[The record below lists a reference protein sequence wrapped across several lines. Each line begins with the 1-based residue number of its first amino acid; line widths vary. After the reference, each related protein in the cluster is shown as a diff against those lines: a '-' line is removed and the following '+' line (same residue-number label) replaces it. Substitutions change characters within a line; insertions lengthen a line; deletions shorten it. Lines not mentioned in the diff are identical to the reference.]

1 MLFEIKVRYSKQTG
15 DDNPAIV
22 KEVYVIEGENF
33 GDAES
38 KLLKILIPES
48 FGNDIDIVAMKK
60 VAPFDIVDCVA
71 PEKVFKC
78 KCVLITIDGEKES
91 RKPVFLYVGA
101 SDLELARKAASQ
113 YLKSYDSELLSV
125 EETKIVDV
133 YRRENE

>member
-1 MLFEIKVRYSKQTG
+1 MLFEIKVRYGKQIG
-15 DDNPAIV
+15 DDNPKIL
-22 KEVYVIEGENF
+22 KEVYVIEGKNF

-38 KLLKILIPES
+38 KLLKILIPQS

-78 KCVLITIDGEKES
+78 KCVLIISDGEKES
-91 RKPVFLYVGA
+91 RKPIFLYVGA
-101 SDLELARKAASQ
+101 SDLELARKSASQ

-133 YRRENE
+133 YRREK

>member
-1 MLFEIKVRYSKQTG
+1 MLFEIKVRYAKQTG
-15 DDNPAIV
+15 EDNPKIV
-22 KEVYVIEGENF
+22 KEVYVIEGESF

-38 KLLKILIPES
+38 TLLQILIQQS
-48 FGNDIDIVAMKK
+48 FGNDIDIAAMKK
-60 VAPFDIVDCVA
+60 VAPFDIVYCVA

-78 KCVLITIDGEKES
+78 KCVLIISDGEEES
-91 RKPVFLYVGA
+91 RKPIFLYVGA

-133 YRRENE
+133 YRREK

>member
-1 MLFEIKVRYSKQTG
+1 MLFEIKVRYAKQTG
-15 DDNPAIV
+15 EDNPKIV
-22 KEVYVIEGENF
+22 KEVYVIEGKSF

-38 KLLKILIPES
+38 TLLQILIPQS
-48 FGNDIDIVAMKK
+48 FGNDIDIAAMKK

-78 KCVLITIDGEKES
+78 KCVLIISDGEEES
-91 RKPVFLYVGA
+91 RKPIFLYVGA
-101 SDLELARKAASQ
+101 SDLELARKSASQ

-133 YRRENE
+133 YRREK

>member
-1 MLFEIKVRYSKQTG
+1 MLFEIKVRYAKHTG
-15 DDNPAIV
+15 EDNPAIV

-33 GDAES
+33 GDSES
-38 KLLKILIPES
+38 KLLQILIPQS
-48 FGNDIDIVAMKK
+48 FGNDIDIAAMKK

-91 RKPVFLYVGA
+91 RKPIFLYVGA
-101 SDLELARKAASQ
+101 SDLELARKSASQ

-133 YRRENE
+133 YRR

>member
-1 MLFEIKVRYSKQTG
+1 MLFEIKVRYAKQTG
-15 DDNPAIV
+15 EDNPKIV

-38 KLLKILIPES
+38 TLLQILIQQS
-48 FGNDIDIVAMKK
+48 FGNDIDIAAMKK

-78 KCVLITIDGEKES
+78 KCVLIIIDGEKES
-91 RKPVFLYVGA
+91 RKPIFLYVGA

-113 YLKSYDSELLSV
+113 YLKSYD
-125 EETKIVDV
+125 
-133 YRRENE
+133 

>member
-1 MLFEIKVRYSKQTG
+1 MLFEIKVRYAKQTG
-15 DDNPAIV
+15 EDNPAIV

-38 KLLKILIPES
+38 KLLQILIPKS
-48 FGNDIDIVAMKK
+48 FGNVIDIAAMKK

-78 KCVLITIDGEKES
+78 KCVLIIIDGEKES
-91 RKPVFLYVGA
+91 RKPIFLYVGA
-101 SDLELARKAASQ
+101 SDLELARKSASQ

-133 YRRENE
+133 YRLEK

>member
-1 MLFEIKVRYSKQTG
+1 MLFEIKVRYGKQTG
-15 DDNPAIV
+15 EDNPKIV

-38 KLLKILIPES
+38 KLLKILIPQS

-78 KCVLITIDGEKES
+78 KCVLIISDGEKES
-91 RKPVFLYVGA
+91 RKPIFLYVGA
-101 SDLELARKAASQ
+101 SDLELARKSASQ

-133 YRRENE
+133 YRREK

>member
-1 MLFEIKVRYSKQTG
+1 MLFEIKVRYAKHTG
-15 DDNPAIV
+15 EDNPAIV

-38 KLLKILIPES
+38 KLLQILIPQS
-48 FGNDIDIVAMKK
+48 FGNDIDIAAMKK

-91 RKPVFLYVGA
+91 RKPIFLYVGA
-101 SDLELARKAASQ
+101 SDLELARKSASQ

-133 YRRENE
+133 YRR

>member
-1 MLFEIKVRYSKQTG
+1 MLFEIKVRYAKQTCE
-15 DDNPAIV
+15 DNPKIV

-38 KLLKILIPES
+38 KLLQILIPQS
-48 FGNDIDIVAMKK
+48 FGNDIDIAAMKK

-78 KCVLITIDGEKES
+78 KCVLITIDCEKES
-91 RKPVFLYVGA
+91 RKPIFLYVGA
-101 SDLELARKAASQ
+101 SDLELARKSASQ

-133 YRRENE
+133 YRREK

>member
-1 MLFEIKVRYSKQTG
+1 MLFEIKVRYAKQTG
-15 DDNPAIV
+15 EDNPKIV

-38 KLLKILIPES
+38 KLLKILIPQS

-78 KCVLITIDGEKES
+78 KCVLIISDGEKES
-91 RKPVFLYVGA
+91 RKPIFLYVGA
-101 SDLELARKAASQ
+101 SDLELARKSASQ

-133 YRRENE
+133 YRREK

>member
-1 MLFEIKVRYSKQTG
+1 MLFEIKVRYAKQTG
-15 DDNPAIV
+15 EDNPKIV
-22 KEVYVIEGENF
+22 KEVYVIEGESF

-38 KLLKILIPES
+38 TLLQILIQQS
-48 FGNDIDIVAMKK
+48 FGNDIDIAAMKK

-78 KCVLITIDGEKES
+78 KCVLIISDGEEES
-91 RKPVFLYVGA
+91 RKPIFLYVGA

-133 YRRENE
+133 YRR

>member
-1 MLFEIKVRYSKQTG
+1 MLFEIKVRYAKQTG
-15 DDNPAIV
+15 EDNPKIV

-38 KLLKILIPES
+38 KLLQILIPQS
-48 FGNDIDIVAMKK
+48 FGNDIDIAAMKK

-78 KCVLITIDGEKES
+78 KCVLIISDGEEES
-91 RKPVFLYVGA
+91 RKPIFLYVGA

-133 YRRENE
+133 YRREK

>member
-1 MLFEIKVRYSKQTG
+1 MLFEIKVRYAKQTG
-15 DDNPAIV
+15 EDNPAIV

-38 KLLKILIPES
+38 KLLKMLIPES

>member
-1 MLFEIKVRYSKQTG
+1 MLFEIKVRYAKQTG
-15 DDNPAIV
+15 EDNPKIV
-22 KEVYVIEGENF
+22 KEVYVIEGESF

-38 KLLKILIPES
+38 TLLQILIPES
-48 FGNDIDIVAMKK
+48 FGNDIDIAAMKK

-78 KCVLITIDGEKES
+78 KCVLIISDGEEES

-133 YRRENE
+133 YRREK

>member
-15 DDNPAIV
+15 EDNPAIV

>member
-1 MLFEIKVRYSKQTG
+1 MLFEIKVRYAKQTG
-15 DDNPAIV
+15 EDNPKIV
-22 KEVYVIEGENF
+22 KEVYVIEGESF

-38 KLLKILIPES
+38 TLLQILIQQS

-78 KCVLITIDGEKES
+78 KCVLIISDGEEES
-91 RKPVFLYVGA
+91 RKPIFLYVGA

-133 YRRENE
+133 YRLEK

>member
-1 MLFEIKVRYSKQTG
+1 MLFEIKVRYAKQKG
-15 DDNPAIV
+15 DDNPKIV
-22 KEVYVIEGENF
+22 KEVYVIEGESF

-38 KLLKILIPES
+38 TLLQILIPES
-48 FGNDIDIVAMKK
+48 FGNDIDIAAMKK

-78 KCVLITIDGEKES
+78 KCVLIISDGEKES
-91 RKPVFLYVGA
+91 RKPIFLYVGS

-133 YRRENE
+133 YRREK

>member
-1 MLFEIKVRYSKQTG
+1 MLFEIKVRYTKQTG
-15 DDNPAIV
+15 EENPKIV
-22 KEVYVIEGENF
+22 KEVYVIEGESF

-38 KLLKILIPES
+38 TLLQILIPES

-78 KCVLITIDGEKES
+78 KCVLIISDGEEES
-91 RKPVFLYVGA
+91 RKPIFLYVGA

-133 YRRENE
+133 YRR

>member
-1 MLFEIKVRYSKQTG
+1 MLFEIKVRYTKQTG
-15 DDNPAIV
+15 EDNPAIV

-48 FGNDIDIVAMKK
+48 FGNDIDIAAMKK

-113 YLKSYDSELLSV
+113 YLKLYDSELLSV

-133 YRRENE
+133 YRR

>member
-1 MLFEIKVRYSKQTG
+1 MLFEIKVRYAKQTG
-15 DDNPAIV
+15 EDSPKIV

-38 KLLKILIPES
+38 KLLQILIPQS
-48 FGNDIDIVAMKK
+48 FCNDIDIAAMKK

-78 KCVLITIDGEKES
+78 KCVLIIIDGEKES
-91 RKPVFLYVGA
+91 RKPIFLYVGA
-101 SDLELARKAASQ
+101 SDLELARKSASQ

-133 YRRENE
+133 YRREK

>member
-1 MLFEIKVRYSKQTG
+1 MLFEIKVRYAKQTG
-15 DDNPAIV
+15 EDNPAIV

-38 KLLKILIPES
+38 KLLQILIPQS
-48 FGNDIDIVAMKK
+48 FGNDIDIVEMKK

-78 KCVLITIDGEKES
+78 KCVLIISDGEKES
-91 RKPVFLYVGA
+91 RKPIFLYVGA
-101 SDLELARKAASQ
+101 SDLELARKSASQ

-133 YRRENE
+133 YRREK

>member
-1 MLFEIKVRYSKQTG
+1 MLFEIKVRYANQTCE
-15 DDNPAIV
+15 DNPKIV

-38 KLLKILIPES
+38 KLLQILIPQS
-48 FGNDIDIVAMKK
+48 FGNDIDIAAMKK

-91 RKPVFLYVGA
+91 RKPIFLYVGA

-133 YRRENE
+133 YRREK

>member
-1 MLFEIKVRYSKQTG
+1 MLFEIKVRYAKQTG
-15 DDNPAIV
+15 EDNPKIV
-22 KEVYVIEGENF
+22 KEVYVIEGESF

-38 KLLKILIPES
+38 TLLQILIPES
-48 FGNDIDIVAMKK
+48 FGNDIDIAAMKK

-78 KCVLITIDGEKES
+78 KCVLIISDGEEES
-91 RKPVFLYVGA
+91 RKPIFLYVGA

-133 YRRENE
+133 YRREK

>member
-1 MLFEIKVRYSKQTG
+1 MLFEIKVRYAKQTG
-15 DDNPAIV
+15 EDNPKIV
-22 KEVYVIEGENF
+22 KEVYVIEGESF

-38 KLLKILIPES
+38 TLLQILIPES

-78 KCVLITIDGEKES
+78 KCVLIISDGEEES
-91 RKPVFLYVGA
+91 RKPIFLYVGA

-133 YRRENE
+133 YRR

>member
-1 MLFEIKVRYSKQTG
+1 MLFEIKVRYAKQTG
-15 DDNPAIV
+15 EDNPKIV
-22 KEVYVIEGENF
+22 KEVYVIEGESF

-38 KLLKILIPES
+38 TLLQILIQQS
-48 FGNDIDIVAMKK
+48 FGNDIDIAAMKK

-71 PEKVFKC
+71 QEKVFKC
-78 KCVLITIDGEKES
+78 KCVLIISDGEEES
-91 RKPVFLYVGA
+91 RKPIFLYVGA

-133 YRRENE
+133 YRREK

>member
-1 MLFEIKVRYSKQTG
+1 MLFEIKVRYAKQTG
-15 DDNPAIV
+15 EDNPAIV

-38 KLLKILIPES
+38 KLLQILIPQS
-48 FGNDIDIVAMKK
+48 FGNDIDIAAMKK

-78 KCVLITIDGEKES
+78 KCVLSIIDGEKES
-91 RKPVFLYVGA
+91 RKPIFLYVGA
-101 SDLELARKAASQ
+101 SDLELARKSASQ

-133 YRRENE
+133 YRREK

>member
-1 MLFEIKVRYSKQTG
+1 MLFEIKVRYAKQTG
-15 DDNPAIV
+15 EDNPKIV
-22 KEVYVIEGENF
+22 KEVYVIEGESF

-38 KLLKILIPES
+38 TLLQILIPES

-78 KCVLITIDGEKES
+78 KCVLIISDGEEES
-91 RKPVFLYVGA
+91 RKPIFLYVGA

-133 YRRENE
+133 YRREK

>member
-1 MLFEIKVRYSKQTG
+1 MLFEIKVRYAKQTG
-15 DDNPAIV
+15 EDNPKIV

-38 KLLKILIPES
+38 KLLKILIPQS

-78 KCVLITIDGEKES
+78 KCVLIISDGEKES
-91 RKPVFLYVGA
+91 RKPIFLYVGA

-133 YRRENE
+133 YRLEK

>member
-1 MLFEIKVRYSKQTG
+1 MLFEIKVRYAKQTG
-15 DDNPAIV
+15 EDNPAIV

-38 KLLKILIPES
+38 KLLQILIPQS
-48 FGNDIDIVAMKK
+48 FGNVIDIAAMKK

-78 KCVLITIDGEKES
+78 KCVLIISDGEEES
-91 RKPVFLYVGA
+91 RKPIFLYVGA

-133 YRRENE
+133 YRREK

>member
-1 MLFEIKVRYSKQTG
+1 MLFEIKVRYAKQTG
-15 DDNPAIV
+15 EDNPKIV
-22 KEVYVIEGENF
+22 KEVYVIEGESF

-38 KLLKILIPES
+38 TLLQILIPES
-48 FGNDIDIVAMKK
+48 FGNDIDIVAIKK

-78 KCVLITIDGEKES
+78 KCVLIISDGEEES
-91 RKPVFLYVGA
+91 RKPIFLYVGA

-133 YRRENE
+133 YRLEK

>member
-1 MLFEIKVRYSKQTG
+1 MLFEIKVRYGKQIG
-15 DDNPAIV
+15 DDNPKIV
-22 KEVYVIEGENF
+22 KEVYVIKGENF

-38 KLLKILIPES
+38 KLLKILIPQS

-78 KCVLITIDGEKES
+78 KCVLIISDGEKES
-91 RKPVFLYVGA
+91 RKPIFLYVGA
-101 SDLELARKAASQ
+101 SDLELARKSASQ

-133 YRRENE
+133 YRREK

>member
-1 MLFEIKVRYSKQTG
+1 MLFEIKVRYAKQTG
-15 DDNPAIV
+15 EDNPKIV
-22 KEVYVIEGENF
+22 KEVYVIEGESF

-38 KLLKILIPES
+38 TLLQILIPQS
-48 FGNDIDIVAMKK
+48 FGNDIDIAAMKK

-78 KCVLITIDGEKES
+78 KCVLIISDGEEES
-91 RKPVFLYVGA
+91 RKPIFLYVGA

-133 YRRENE
+133 YRREK

>member
-1 MLFEIKVRYSKQTG
+1 MLFEIKVRYAKQTG
-15 DDNPAIV
+15 EDNQKIV
-22 KEVYVIEGENF
+22 KEVYVIEGESF

-38 KLLKILIPES
+38 TLLQILIPES
-48 FGNDIDIVAMKK
+48 FGNDIDIAAMKK

-78 KCVLITIDGEKES
+78 KCVLIISDGEEES
-91 RKPVFLYVGA
+91 RKPIFLYVGA

-133 YRRENE
+133 YRREK

>member
-1 MLFEIKVRYSKQTG
+1 MLFEIKVRYGKQTG
-15 DDNPAIV
+15 EDNPAIV

-38 KLLKILIPES
+38 KLLKILIPQS
-48 FGNDIDIVAMKK
+48 FGNDIDIAAMKK

-91 RKPVFLYVGA
+91 RKPIFLYVGA
-101 SDLELARKAASQ
+101 SDLELARKEASQ

-133 YRRENE
+133 YRSEK

>member
-1 MLFEIKVRYSKQTG
+1 MLFEIKVRYAKQTG
-15 DDNPAIV
+15 DENPKIV
-22 KEVYVIEGENF
+22 KEVYVIEGESF

-38 KLLKILIPES
+38 TLLQILIQQS
-48 FGNDIDIVAMKK
+48 FGNDIDIAAMKK

-78 KCVLITIDGEKES
+78 KCVLIISDGEEES
-91 RKPVFLYVGA
+91 RKPIFLYVGA

-133 YRRENE
+133 YRREK

>member
-1 MLFEIKVRYSKQTG
+1 MLFEIKVRYAKQTG
-15 DDNPAIV
+15 EDNPKIV
-22 KEVYVIEGENF
+22 KEVYVIEGDSF

-38 KLLKILIPES
+38 TLLQILIQQS
-48 FGNDIDIVAMKK
+48 FGNDIDIAAMKK

-78 KCVLITIDGEKES
+78 KCVLIISDGEEES
-91 RKPVFLYVGA
+91 RKPIFLYVGA

-133 YRRENE
+133 YRREK

>member
-1 MLFEIKVRYSKQTG
+1 MLFEIKVRYAKQTG
-15 DDNPAIV
+15 EDNPKIV

-38 KLLKILIPES
+38 KLLKILIPQS
-48 FGNDIDIVAMKK
+48 FGNDIDIAAMKK

-78 KCVLITIDGEKES
+78 KCVLITIDDEKES
-91 RKPVFLYVGA
+91 RKPIFLYVGA

-133 YRRENE
+133 YRR